1 MDGYHK
7 SASLAFGER
16 NRKGE
21 DESCK
26 PLAGPGADVSAAK
39 SEALQAH
46 FTCELKDK
54 WNAVW
59 PYL

>member
-54 WNAVW
+54 
-59 PYL
+59 